1 MVNLPG
7 IISPLAFM
15 TLSERGP
22 SENYD
27 LKAIREFC
35 TEIIV
40 DGSNVDVTIHA
51 RRGGVISGKITY
63 SDGEP
68 AIDAQ
73 VAIIRRTGKKSTR
86 VLTGFTAA
94 ALMSLR
100 TDDRGRYRIAGIPPG
115 EYVVSAA
122 ETNTSPNTQ
131 HRGDDFFGGMFG
143 SDALLVT
150 YYGGSN
156 RIDDATRLEVTGGS
170 EASDIDISLEDATPH
185 VVRGSVIAKLDR
197 VPLPGATLSIRMR
210 DQGSWFGS
218 DAQQLATDNQGT
230 WVFNGVPD
238 GTYILSVEP
247 PPNFPLA
254 GADSS
259 PRVTDDEDGVP
270 QRKDPPT
277 RKFVRHEMEITVSGT
292 DLIVDPI
299 ALAEGATISGTVE
312 MPGKPDDSNPYYV
325 QITWRYEGETNEGLG
340 NSTASGSGEFVAEG
354 LHAGKV
360 YLNAL
365 PGYNNFNNTLYVKSI
380 TLNGIDLRQKP
391 LTISEGQTIRNVRIV
406 IAENPAK
413 GSIKLTNI
421 EGKPLPAKRLAVI
434 PVDEGRWLFSADI
447 VEGTTDA
454 RGIFNYTA
462 GPGEYLVIVA
472 AANDLWPPTPDIIGQ
487 RAPAA
492 MHIKLQSGDNQPV
505 TVVVP

>member
-1 MVNLPG
+1 
-7 IISPLAFM
+7 S
-15 TLSERGP
+15 
-22 SENYD
+22 
-27 LKAIREFC
+27 
-35 TEIIV
+35 
-40 DGSNVDVTIHA
+40 
-51 RRGGVISGKITY
+51 
-63 SDGEP
+63 
-68 AIDAQ
+68 
-73 VAIIRRTGKKSTR
+73 
-86 VLTGFTAA
+86 
-94 ALMSLR
+94 
-100 TDDRGRYRIAGIPPG
+100 
-115 EYVVSAA
+115 
-122 ETNTSPNTQ
+122 
-131 HRGDDFFGGMFG
+131 
-143 SDALLVT
+143 
-150 YYGGSN
+150 
-156 RIDDATRLEVTGGS
+156 
-170 EASDIDISLEDATPH
+170 
-185 VVRGSVIAKLDR
+185 
-197 VPLPGATLSIRMR
+197 
-210 DQGSWFGS
+210 
-218 DAQQLATDNQGT
+218 
-230 WVFNGVPD
+230 
-238 GTYILSVEP
+238 
-247 PPNFPLA
+247 
-254 GADSS
+254 
-259 PRVTDDEDGVP
+259 
-270 QRKDPPT
+270 
-277 RKFVRHEMEITVSGT
+277 

-340 NSTASGSGEFVAEG
+340 NSTASGSGEFDAEG

-454 RGIFNYTA
+454 RGIFNYAA
-462 GPGEYLVIVA
+462 GPGTYLVIVA
-472 AANDLWPPTPDIIGQ
+472 TANDLWRPTPDIIGQ